1 MDLNEIPS
9 TRVSGRPKR
18 MLGAEVKQIWH
29 SEGPRDGP
37 IFLQLAWF
45 LTNLII
51 EGGLEE
57 SELLPSETTLAD
69 QFGMSRMTAR
79 RGIEALKEIGVVS
92 RSRRGTR
99 IEVSADEAAMLSD
112 DFWHLLTNDQTTI
125 SENRPLRINQRL
137 DSRSGDRDAGVAP
150 GFLRTWPPDLSL
162 IHI

>member
-1 MDLNEIPS
+1 MNRDEIPS
-9 TRVSGRPKR
+9 TSVSGRPR
-18 MLGAEVKQIWH
+18 RLLGAEVMERWH
-29 SEGPRDGP
+29 SEGHREGP

-51 EGGLEE
+51 EGELDE
-57 SELLPSETTLAD
+57 SELLPAETTLAD

-112 DFWHLLTNDQTTI
+112 DFWHLLTNDHPTI
-125 SENRPLRINQRL
+125 SENRPLRINHRL
-137 DSRSGDRDAGVAP
+137 
-150 GFLRTWPPDLSL
+150 
-162 IHI
+162 